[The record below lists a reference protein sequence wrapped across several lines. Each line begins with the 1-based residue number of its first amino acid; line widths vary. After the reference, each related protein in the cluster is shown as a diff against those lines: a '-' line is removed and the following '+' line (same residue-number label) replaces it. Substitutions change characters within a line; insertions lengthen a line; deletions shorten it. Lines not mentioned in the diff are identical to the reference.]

1 MTSPQIVVIGTSS
14 GGLEAMQVLLLGL
27 GDRFPCPL
35 VVAQHRGKEG
45 GSGLRDYMQKS
56 CRMPI
61 EEPEDKSPI
70 EPGRVYL
77 APGDYHL
84 LVEKGHF
91 ALSTDAPVWYAR
103 PSINVLFE
111 SAADAYG
118 ETAIGVILSGANGD
132 GARGLAAIKER
143 GGTTIVEE
151 PASAAYRVMPD
162 AALAATAVD
171 RVLPLA
177 EIAPFLN
184 SICQAGARSL

>member
-14 GGLEAMQVLLLGL
+14 GGLEAMQVLLPGL
-27 GDRFPCPL
+27 GERFPCPL
-35 VVAQHRGKEG
+35 VVAQHRGKDM
-45 GSGLRDYMQKS
+45 GSGLRDFMQKS
-56 CRMPI
+56 CLMPI

-118 ETAIGVILSGANGD
+118 ETTIGIILSGANGD
-132 GARGLAAIKER
+132 GARGLAAIKAR

-151 PASAAYRVMPD
+151 PATAAYRVMPD
-162 AALAATAVD
+162 AALGATTVD

>member
-1 MTSPQIVVIGTSS
+1 M
-14 GGLEAMQVLLLGL
+14 LLPGL
-27 GDRFPCPL
+27 GDKFPCPL
-35 VVAQHRGKEG
+35 VVAQHRGKET
-45 GSGLRDYMQKS
+45 GSALRDFMQKS

-77 APGDYHL
+77 APGNYHL

-111 SAADAYG
+111 SAADAYA
-118 ETAIGVILSGANGD
+118 ETVVGVILSGANGD
-132 GARGLAAIKER
+132 GALGLAAIKAR
-143 GGTTIVEE
+143 GGTTVVEE
-151 PASAAYRVMPD
+151 PQSAAYRVMPE
-162 AALAATAVD
+162 AALSASVVD

-177 EIAPFLN
+177 EIASFLT
-184 SICQAGARSL
+184 SICQAGVRSS